1 MTKLLTYINALDQRS
16 NYDDIKVL
24 AWIDALK
31 DTGMEYQWA
40 QNAVKNHYLQYDDML
55 TITILTEKWWE
66 KRNRDREKARKAEI
80 LGASEK
86 RCPRSGCIC
95 PHDKCHKGWIDND
108 RGTTAPCV
116 LCKPGLAD
124 IIEQAPQPEYR
135 EPGELSHTLTH
146 PDRKDAF
153 WNGN

>member
-80 LGASEK
+80 
-86 RCPRSGCIC
+86 
-95 PHDKCHKGWIDND
+95 
-108 RGTTAPCV
+108 
-116 LCKPGLAD
+116 GLAM
-124 IIEQAPQPEYR
+124 
-135 EPGELSHTLTH
+135 
-146 PDRKDAF
+146 
-153 WNGN
+153 NGSK